1 MKIFRSAL
9 FAPVAILI
17 LAMLCSA
24 IILNVR
30 TIEYLGWYSTEGV
43 LQERVQL
50 HSLKDRIYYTFTLD
64 DTTYNGSDVLHRDVH
79 TPPTGSV
86 ITVWY
91 DADDYTRTSYGSRPS
106 AEFDSWAPFFIA
118 VPLSCAILL
127 QNVLR
132 DNSSIK

>member
-9 FAPVAILI
+9 FAPAVILI
-17 LAMLCSA
+17 SALLCSA
-24 IILNVR
+24 VILNVR

-50 HSLKDRIYYTFTLD
+50 RSLKDRVYYTFTLD
-64 DTTYNGSDVLHRDVH
+64 GTTYNGSDVLHRHVH
-79 TPPTGSV
+79 TPPKGSA

-91 DADDYTRTSYGSRPS
+91 DSDDYTRTSYGSRPS

-118 VPLSCAILL
+118 VPLSCGILL
-127 QNVLR
+127 LNMRR
-132 DNSSIK
+132 DKCTVT